1 MTKKASENN
10 NKGVGTKVLIT
21 GGAGFIGS
29 HLVDA
34 LVEEGHSVVVID
46 NLSTGKKSQVNKKAK
61 FIKADIRNLQKI
73 RPYFKGADRVFHLAA
88 RARIQPSI
96 KDPVSTFD
104 HNVLGTLNV
113 LLAARDAGV
122 KRVIYSASSSSY
134 GDQDTLPLYEEMTP
148 RFKNPYSLSKYIGEE
163 LCRLFSNLYG
173 LETVSLRYF
182 NVYGP
187 RQLLSGAYA
196 TVLGI
201 FLKQFKEGKPLTI
214 VGDGGIKRDFTHVFD
229 VVRANIL
236 AAQSIK
242 VGKGEVINI
251 GTGKNYS
258 INEVASM
265 IMTPPERGYVL
276 PARDFNNPHLTGGVV
291 PSIKP
296 ETVLASAVRE
306 NRVTYIPSRPGETR
320 CTLANTSKA
329 RQLLGWKPS
338 VSLEEGLAILRE
350 Q

>member
-1 MTKKASENN
+1 
-10 NKGVGTKVLIT
+10 
-21 GGAGFIGS
+21 
-29 HLVDA
+29 
-34 LVEEGHSVVVID
+34 
-46 NLSTGKKSQVNKKAK
+46 
-61 FIKADIRNLQKI
+61 
-73 RPYFKGADRVFHLAA
+73 
-88 RARIQPSI
+88 
-96 KDPVSTFD
+96 
-104 HNVLGTLNV
+104 
-113 LLAARDAGV
+113 
-122 KRVIYSASSSSY
+122 
-134 GDQDTLPLYEEMTP
+134 MTP
-148 RFKNPYSLSKYIGEE
+148 HFKNPYSLSKYVGEE

-196 TVLGI
+196 TVVGI
-201 FLKQFKEGKPLTI
+201 FLKQFKDGRPLTI
-214 VGDGGIKRDFTHVFD
+214 VGDGGIKRDFTHISD

-236 AAQSIK
+236 AAQSVK

-265 IMTPPERGYVL
+265 ILTPPERGYVL
-276 PARDFNNPHLTGGVV
+276 PARDFNNPRLTGGVI
-291 PSIKP
+291 PSVKP

-306 NRVTYIPSRPGETR
+306 NRVAYIPSRPGETR

-338 VSLEEGLAILRE
+338 ISLEEGLAMLMK
-350 Q
+350 

>member
-1 MTKKASENN
+1 MR
-10 NKGVGTKVLIT
+10 VLVT

-34 LVEEGHSVVVID
+34 LVEEGYSVVVID

-61 FIKADIRNLQKI
+61 FIKADIRNLKKI
-73 RPYFKGADRVFHLAA
+73 RPYFKGVDRVFHVAA
-88 RARIQPSI
+88 QARIQPSI
-96 KDPVSTFD
+96 KDPVHSFD
-104 HNVLGTLNV
+104 QNITGTLNV

-134 GDQDTLPLYEEMTP
+134 GDQDTMPLYEEMTP
-148 RFKNPYSLSKYIGEE
+148 CFKSPYSLSKYVGEE
-163 LCRLFSNLYG
+163 LCRLFSNLYN

-187 RQLLSGAYA
+187 RQLATGAYA
-196 TVLGI
+196 TVIGI
-201 FLKQFKEGKPLTI
+201 FLRQFKDSKPLTI
-214 VGDGGIKRDFTHVFD
+214 VGDGSIQRDFTYVSD
-229 VVRANIL
+229 VVRANIS
-236 AAQSIK
+236 ASQSVK

-265 IMTPPERGYVL
+265 ILTPPERGYVL
-276 PARDFNNPHLTGGVV
+276 PARDFNNPHLTGGVI

-296 ETVLASAVRE
+296 ETVLASAMRE
-306 NRVTYIPSRPGETR
+306 NRVTYIPPRPGEVR
-320 CTLANTSKA
+320 RVLANTSKA
-329 RQLLGWKPS
+329 RQLLGWKPTI
-338 VSLEEGLAILRE
+338 SLEEGLVMLKK
-350 Q
+350 

>member
-1 MTKKASENN
+1 MSAKTDTKK
-10 NKGVGTKVLIT
+10 VLVT

-61 FIKADIRNLQKI
+61 FIKADIRNLKKI
-73 RPYFKGADRVFHLAA
+73 KPCFKGVNLVFHLAA
-88 RARIQPSI
+88 RTSIQPSI

-104 HNVLGTLNV
+104 HNITGTLNV
-113 LLAARDAGV
+113 LLASRDAGV
-122 KRVIYSASSSSY
+122 KRVVYSASSSSY
-134 GDQDTLPLYEEMTP
+134 GDQDTLPLHEEMTP
-148 RFKNPYSLSKYIGEE
+148 RFKSPYSLSKYVGEE

-173 LETVSLRYF
+173 LESVSLRYF

-187 RQLLSGAYA
+187 RQIATGAYA
-196 TVLGI
+196 AVVGV
-201 FLKQFKEGKPLTI
+201 FLKQFKDGKPLTI
-214 VGDGGIKRDFTHVFD
+214 VGDGSVQRDFTHVFD

-236 AAQSIK
+236 AVQSIK

-265 IMTPPERGYVL
+265 ILTPPERGYML
-276 PARDFNNPHLTGGVV
+276 PARDFNNPRLTGGVV
-291 PSIKP
+291 PNVKP

-306 NRVTYIPSRPGETR
+306 NRISYIPSRPGETR
-320 CTLANTSKA
+320 CSLANTSKA
-329 RQLLGWKPS
+329 RQLLGWKPTI
-338 VSLEEGLAILRE
+338 SLEEGLAALLK
-350 Q
+350 

>member
-1 MTKKASENN
+1 MSAKTDAK
-10 NKGVGTKVLIT
+10 KVLVT

-34 LVEEGHSVVVID
+34 LVEEGYSVVVID

-61 FIKADIRNLQKI
+61 FIKADIRNLKKI
-73 RPYFKGADRVFHLAA
+73 KPYFKGADLVFHLAA

-96 KDPVSTFD
+96 KDPISTFD
-104 HNVLGTLNV
+104 HNIIGTLNV
-113 LLAARDAGV
+113 LLAARDTGV
-122 KRVIYSASSSSY
+122 KRVVYSASSSSY
-134 GDQDTLPLYEEMTP
+134 GDQDTTPLYEEMTP
-148 RFKNPYSLSKYIGEE
+148 HFKNPYSLSKYVGEE

-187 RQLLSGAYA
+187 RQLLNGAYA
-196 TVLGI
+196 TVVGI
-201 FLKQFKEGKPLTI
+201 FLKQFKDGKPLTI
-214 VGDGGIKRDFTHVFD
+214 VGDGGIKRDFTHISD

-236 AAQSIK
+236 AAQSVK

-265 IMTPPERGYVL
+265 VLTPPERGYVL
-276 PARDFNNPHLTGGVV
+276 PARDFNNPRLTGGVI
-291 PSIKP
+291 PSVKP
-296 ETVLASAVRE
+296 VTVLASAVRE
-306 NRVTYIPSRPGETR
+306 NRVVYIPPRPGETR

-338 VSLEEGLAILRE
+338 VSLEEGLAMLMK
-350 Q
+350 